1 MEEAPR
7 FIIGHHD
14 PKRPIPVS
22 METVQDAHAAN
33 YDIVTSPITTPHFHS
48 RVLTLLSSSL
58 PFHSEEDIT
67 KTKSG
72 SPVIIPPL
80 TPADTPLTPDE
91 SISQTIGITSSWIDL
106 GSPDP
111 IIADVSRQVLQLEL
125 AYAAFCGL
133 TYVLIPGPRLRGQGV
148 SDSGVAQCA
157 RVILDALG
165 QAPYMQLYIWFP
177 MIDHSKEQVDQLGNL
192 ALFVRPQFLEQDE
205 AEIERLDLF
214 GTWEAWNLI
223 RSICKYPSRLC
234 VALAIPKLLPPVPI
248 QSRWYSEPIRLL
260 TLDKQMF
267 AKNAKGYPVLTRA
280 HQSFILRFS
289 RLRTAPWFLLC
300 DVGTIPNSTTNSS
313 MANPAAA
320 ETNAFPTLAEAAQ
333 TPDLKDPTPHLSYMR
348 NLQTKQPPQSL
359 LDRFG
364 AGYQDYLQAP
374 LQPLTV
380 NLESITYEVFE
391 KDPIKYAWYERAIA
405 RALHDWIEQ
414 GKPTSNP
421 DGRVV
426 VAVVGAGR
434 GPLVTRALKASQD
447 VGVEI
452 DMWALEKNPNAFVLL
467 QRHNK
472 TTWRGR
478 VNLVKSDMRTWRGPI
493 GARSTANPTRIYNT
507 SPDSGDDDGNDGDGD
522 KQKKNAEQKSTAQ
535 PTFTGSPT
543 LDTTYLLATS
553 TQTTT
558 PTPYKIDIL
567 ISELLGSFGDNELSP
582 ECLDGVQH
590 LLNPVHG
597 ISIPASYTAHITPI
611 AAPKLHADILH
622 GMGSNPNAG
631 ETPYVVMFNAIDYLS
646 TRLSAGTEAEPSR
659 GLSTGAVQS
668 HPTPSE
674 MQSPTSPPET
684 STTVAT
690 PYSRAHTRQPQQ
702 PVVPHPPTPPTP
714 VPVIQQTWAFLH
726 PNPALPTLSPSTI
739 GTTTTEL
746 SLTNSHNARSCQ
758 LTFPIPHRGTCHG
771 LAGYFETVLYKGV
784 ELSTN
789 PDTMDQKS
797 EGMISWFPIF
807 FPLKTPLFLPDN
819 SEISLTMWR
828 KTDDRKV
835 WYEWLVDVYLYVPSS
850 SSPQTAHA
858 AQQQQPLG
866 QAQSMNL
873 DGSSGG
879 GAGGDNN
886 NNNSKGKRKGLP
898 ASALMTPPA
907 PPAPPALHLSTGS
920 ASAPTSTERG
930 TQPPR
935 CAAVARGR
943 RVRVGGSELHSSE
956 KEACLM

>member
-1 MEEAPR
+1 MEDPPR

-14 PKRPIPVS
+14 PKGPIPVS
-22 METVQDAHAAN
+22 METIQNAHAAN
-33 YDIVTSPITTPHFHS
+33 YDMVTSPITTPYFHS

-58 PFHSEEDIT
+58 ALQSVEDIT
-67 KTKSG
+67 KTKSA

-91 SISQTIGITSSWIDL
+91 SISQTIALTSSWIDL

-111 IIADVSRQVLQLEL
+111 IIADVSRQVLQLEV

-133 TYVLIPGPRLRGQGV
+133 TYVLVPGPLIRGQGV
-148 SDSGVAQCA
+148 SDSGIAQYA
-157 RVILDALG
+157 RAISDALSQG
-165 QAPYMQLYIWFP
+165 PYMQLYIWLP
-177 MIDHSKEQVDQLGNL
+177 VIDHSEEQIDQMGSL
-192 ALFVRPQFLEQDE
+192 APFTRQQFLEHDE
-205 AEIERLDLF
+205 AEVERLDVF
-214 GTWEAWNLI
+214 GSWEAWNMI

-234 VALAIPKLLPPVPI
+234 VALSIPKLLPPVPI
-248 QSRWYSEPIRLL
+248 QARWYSEPVRLL
-260 TLDKQMF
+260 TLDKQVF
-267 AKNAKGYPVLTRA
+267 ARNAKGYPVLTRA
-280 HQSFILRFS
+280 HQAFVLRFA

-300 DVGTIPNSTTNSS
+300 DVGTIPSTTTNGN
-313 MANPAAA
+313 MVNPAAA
-320 ETNAFPTLAEAAQ
+320 GTSAFPTLAEAAQ
-333 TPDLKDPTPHLSYMR
+333 TPDLKDVTPHLSYMR
-348 NLQTKQPPQSL
+348 NLQTKQPPQTVI
-359 LDRFG
+359 DRFG

-374 LQPLTV
+374 LQPLSV

-472 TTWRGR
+472 TTWSGR

-493 GARSTANPTRIYNT
+493 RAANAPGPTRIYNT
-507 SPDSGDDDGNDGDGD
+507 SVDSDDDDMNNDDNDDD
-522 KQKKNAEQKSTAQ
+522 KKKTEKNADGVSTTPK
-535 PTFTGSPT
+535 PTFTGSPS
-543 LDTTYLLATS
+543 LDSTYLLATTPQS
-553 TQTTT
+553 TT

-567 ISELLGSFGDNELSP
+567 VSELLGSFGDNELSP

-590 LLNPVHG
+590 LLNPIHG

-622 GMGSNPNAG
+622 GMGSNPHAG

-646 TRLSAGTEAEPSR
+646 TRPAAAEGGARGMSAIGT
-659 GLSTGAVQS
+659 VQGP
-668 HPTPSE
+668 PTPSD
-674 MQSPTSPPET
+674 MAASPVSPSET
-684 STTVAT
+684 TPTTAT
-690 PYSRAHTRQPQQ
+690 PYSKAHTRQSQQ
-702 PVVPHPPTPPTP
+702 SVPPPTPPTP
-714 VPVIQQTWAFLH
+714 LPVIQQTWAFQH
-726 PNPALPTLSPSTI
+726 PNPALPNLTPSTI
-739 GTTTTEL
+739 GTTTTEP

-758 LTFPIPHRGTCHG
+758 LTFPIPHRGACHG

-807 FPLKTPLFLPDN
+807 FPLKVSGSPRHPAGAFFP
-819 SEISLTMWR
+819 SKYLTNITR
-828 KTDDRKV
+828 
-835 WYEWLVDVYLYVPSS
+835 
-850 SSPQTAHA
+850 
-858 AQQQQPLG
+858 
-866 QAQSMNL
+866 
-873 DGSSGG
+873 
-879 GAGGDNN
+879 
-886 NNNSKGKRKGLP
+886 
-898 ASALMTPPA
+898 
-907 PPAPPALHLSTGS
+907 
-920 ASAPTSTERG
+920 
-930 TQPPR
+930 TQPPDL
-935 CAAVARGR
+935 A
-943 RVRVGGSELHSSE
+943 
-956 KEACLM
+956 

>member
-33 YDIVTSPITTPHFHS
+33 YDMVTSPITTPHFHS

-67 KTKSG
+67 KTKSA

-133 TYVLIPGPRLRGQGV
+133 TYVLIPGPLLRGQGV

-177 MIDHSKEQVDQLGNL
+177 MIDHSEEHVDQMGNL
-192 ALFVRPQFLEQDE
+192 APFARPQFLEQDE

-234 VALAIPKLLPPVPI
+234 VALSIPKLLPPVPV
-248 QSRWYSEPIRLL
+248 QSRWYSEPVRLL

-280 HQSFILRFS
+280 HQAFVLRFA
-289 RLRTAPWFLLC
+289 RLRTTPWFLLC
-300 DVGTIPNSTTNSS
+300 NVGTIPSSATNGG
-313 MANPAAA
+313 MVNPAAA

-348 NLQTKQPPQSL
+348 NLQTKQPPQSPI
-359 LDRFG
+359 DRFG

-391 KDPIKYAWYERAIA
+391 KDPVKYAWYERAIA

-472 TTWRGR
+472 TMWNGR

-493 GARSTANPTRIYNT
+493 RAASTAKPTRIYNT
-507 SPDSGDDDGNDGDGD
+507 SPDSDGDGNDGDGD
-522 KQKKNAEQKSTAQ
+522 KNAEKESTAQQ

-646 TRLSAGTEAEPSR
+646 TKPSAAADAKSSR
-659 GLSTGAVQS
+659 GL
-668 HPTPSE
+668 
-674 MQSPTSPPET
+674 
-684 STTVAT
+684 
-690 PYSRAHTRQPQQ
+690 AHTRQSQQ
-702 PVVPHPPTPPTP
+702 PVGPPFPTPPTP

-739 GTTTTEL
+739 GTTTTEP

-807 FPLKTPLFLPDN
+807 FPLKRPLFLPDN
-819 SEISLTMWR
+819 SEITLTMWR

-835 WYEWLVDVYLYVPSS
+835 WYEWLVDVYLYLPSS
-850 SSPQTAHA
+850 SPLQQPPPPQTAHA
-858 AQQQQPLG
+858 TQQRQQPPPG

-873 DGSSGG
+873 DGSSSG

-886 NNNSKGKRKGLP
+886 DNNNKGKRKSLP
-898 ASALMTPPA
+898 ASALVTPPA
-907 PPAPPALHLSTGS
+907 PPAPHLSTGNC
-920 ASAPTSTERG
+920 SAPISAERSM
-930 TQPPR
+930 PLPR
-935 CAAVARGR
+935 RAAAARGR
-943 RVRVGGSELHSSE
+943 RVRIGGSELHSSE